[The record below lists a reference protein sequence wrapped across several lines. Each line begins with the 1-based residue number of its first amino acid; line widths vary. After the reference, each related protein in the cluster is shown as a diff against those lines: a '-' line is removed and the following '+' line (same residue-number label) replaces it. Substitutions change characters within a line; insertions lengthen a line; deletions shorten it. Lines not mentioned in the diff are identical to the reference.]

1 MVTKPNPFTR
11 KEVASMDYATCATT
25 LLATPFAAA
34 LLPLTFRLLPVISR
48 IGLLIVQFR
57 QTGPTPQ
64 SCYEFES
71 QLSQQLRRLGRVL
84 VEGVY
89 NDIQPDRPPLMP
101 SHLHV
106 DGTWYRRRAKT
117 ANRCVGTL
125 FGVITLRR
133 FLYQPIDGLERSI
146 FPLESRLGVE
156 ARRATPALAERVA
169 ALASDSTQGETLQ
182 RLRREHAVNWSASTL
197 RAVLEAVRVG
207 VVPQG
212 QAAYAAKALAWL
224 EQAHASRGA
233 RKPVLAVGRDGLFL
247 PIRGQAA
254 YREAATATLSVYD
267 RRGRRL
273 GTLDLGRMPEPWQET
288 MSDQL
293 TALIREVLRRWS
305 GPVPRLAYVTDAG
318 YHSTTY
324 SRRVLK
330 RMTHPCRVHERLHW
344 EWVVDYY
351 HAAGYVYKLS
361 TALFRTPD
369 QARAWARKMCR
380 WLKTKPGAVNRIL
393 HSAAAIRSRWV
404 IPRTGKAYREA
415 YGYLRDRI
423 PHLDYS
429 RYRRLHLPIGSGVTE
444 AACKTVF
451 TQRLKRS
458 GMTWSLEGGQRIV
471 DLRVLQLSGVWT
483 EVYQSY
489 LHSKNCAEMGTH
501 SRPEGEKGR
510 NAA

>member
-1 MVTKPNPFTR
+1 MVTKPNPFT
-11 KEVASMDYATCATT
+11 KKVAPMDYATCAAA
-25 LLATPFAAA
+25 LLATPFAASLLSLTVR
-34 LLPLTFRLLPVISR
+34 LLPLISR

-57 QTGPTPQ
+57 QTDPTPR
-64 SCYEFES
+64 SCYDFEL
-71 QLSQQLRRLGRVL
+71 QLSQQLRELGRIIL
-84 VEGVY
+84 EWTY
-89 NDIQPDRPPLMP
+89 NQIEPDRPELMP
-101 SHLHV
+101 IHIHIGG
-106 DGTWYRRRAKT
+106 DWYRRRVKT
-117 ANRCVGTL
+117 PNRAVGTL

-133 FLYQPIDGLERSI
+133 YLYQPIQGLERSI
-146 FPLESRLGVE
+146 FPLEIRLGIE
-156 ARRATPALAERVA
+156 AKAATPALAERA
-169 ALASDSTQGETLQ
+169 AQWAIDSTQAVTRGA
-182 RLRREHAVNWSASTL
+182 LRRDHGVNWSASTL

-212 QAAYAAKALAWL
+212 QAAYVAQALAWL

-233 RKPVLAVGRDGLFL
+233 RKPVLAVGRDGIFL
-247 PIRGQAA
+247 PIRGQES

-273 GTLDLGRMPEPWQET
+273 GTLYLGRMPEPGQET

-318 YHSTTY
+318 YHSTAY
-324 SRRVLK
+324 YRRVLK
-330 RMTHPCRVHERLHW
+330 RMMHPCRVHERLHW

-361 TALFRTPD
+361 TALFRAPD

-404 IPRTGKAYREA
+404 VPRTGKAYREA

-501 SRPEGEKGR
+501 SGSEGEKGE